1 MDKDDNELIS
11 VCNNLKQLRES
22 IEGINSVVDDLTR
35 ENLKEKMSKMS
46 YMESA
51 QMHLMMAEIS
61 INMFYGKYLRNLSHF
76 VAYLK
81 SKGVDVDQH
90 PIKKEMVRFS
100 SPFSF
105 LGTVGNL

>member
-1 MDKDDNELIS
+1 MDKEDNELIS
-11 VCNNLKQLRES
+11 VCNNLKKLRES
-22 IEGINSVVDDLTR
+22 IEGVNSVVDDLTR

-61 INMFYGKYLRNLSHF
+61 INMFYGKHLRIFSHF

-90 PIKKEMVRFS
+90 PIKKEMVRFGC
-100 SPFSF
+100 P
-105 LGTVGNL
+105 L